1 MVTMP
6 ALLHWLCGLGPGA
19 SRAPQ
24 ILGMPWSSSRFGNV
38 IVRNRSHWRV
48 YPRAWAESFLL
59 GWVFLQAEHD
69 PLLTLLG
76 QRGFALQYLS
86 GEFGTKA
93 VVYTTTYSVRV
104 DGLPC

>member
-1 MVTMP
+1 VIGKP
-6 ALLHWLCGLGPGA
+6 RSE
-19 SRAPQ
+19 SRA
-24 ILGMPWSSSRFGNV
+24 GNV
-38 IVRNRSHWRV
+38 TSRNRLHWRV

-86 GEFGTKA
+86 GEFCTKA
-93 VVYTTTYSVRV
+93 VVHNHH
-104 DGLPC
+104 L